1 MERERANNIITE
13 LWESYQNGEQRGGD
27 LIMSRFVLV
36 CVQHEES
43 KQGTE
48 KADTQLAKKENNI
61 SNNIYFPYTQNVIH
75 Y

>member
-1 MERERANNIITE
+1 
-13 LWESYQNGEQRGGD
+13 
-27 LIMSRFVLV
+27 MSRSVLV
-36 CVQHEES
+36 CVQHEEC